1 MQPHYDRIGKTYR
14 DTRKQDP
21 RIARLIGLAL
31 GDARSVLNVGAGT
44 GSYEPI
50 DRDVLAVEP
59 SETMIQQRPEGAAPA
74 IQASAEALPVSDK
87 SFDAALAVNTVH
99 HWQDVRAGLRELRRV
114 TRKRVVIF
122 HRNPQ
127 EGVALWLT
135 EEYFPTLLSGQRMAD
150 IVSAIEDELGPMER
164 VRISLPAVCEDGL
177 LSGYWARPEMYLNN
191 EIRRNISNF
200 ALAEAEIVARG
211 LKALQA
217 DLESGAWD
225 RKYGYLRFQREID
238 LGHRLLIANLV

>member
-1 MQPHYDRIGKTYR
+1 MRPRYDQIGKTYR
-14 DTRKQDP
+14 ETRKQDP
-21 RIARLIGLAL
+21 RIARLIELAL

-44 GSYEPI
+44 GSYEPS
-50 DRDVLAVEP
+50 DREVLAVEP
-59 SETMIQQRPEGAAPA
+59 SETMIRQRPEGAAPA
-74 IQASAEALPVSDK
+74 IQASAEALPLQDK
-87 SFDAALAVNTVH
+87 SFDAALAANTMH

-114 TRKRVVIF
+114 TRNRVVIF

-135 EEYFPTLLSGQRMAD
+135 EEYFPTLSSDRRMAD
-150 IVSAIEDELGPMER
+150 IVSAIEDELGPIER
-164 VRISLPAVCEDGL
+164 VRIPLPAKCEDGL
-177 LSGYWARPEMYLNN
+177 FSGYWARPEMYLNS

-200 ALAEAEIVARG
+200 ALAEEETVKQG

-225 RKYGYLRFQREID
+225 RKYGHLRALPEID
-238 LGHRLLIANLV
+238 IGHRLLVANLA

>member
-1 MQPHYDRIGKTYR
+1 MQPRYDQIGKTYR
-14 DTRKQDP
+14 ETRKQDP
-21 RIARLIGLAL
+21 RIARLIELAL

-44 GSYEPI
+44 GSYEPS
-50 DRDVLAVEP
+50 DREVLAVEP
-59 SETMIQQRPEGAAPA
+59 SETMIRQRPEGAAPA
-74 IQASAEALPVSDK
+74 LQASAEALPLQDK
-87 SFDAALAVNTVH
+87 SFDAALAVNTMH

-114 TRKRVVIF
+114 TRSRVVIF

-135 EEYFPTLLSGQRMAD
+135 EEYFPTLSSDRRMAD
-150 IVSAIEDELGPMER
+150 IVSAIEDELGPIER
-164 VRISLPAVCEDGL
+164 VRIPLPAKCEDGL
-177 LSGYWARPEMYLNN
+177 FSGYWARPEMYMNS

-200 ALAEAEIVARG
+200 ALAEEEIVKQG

-225 RKYGYLRFQREID
+225 RKYGHLRALPEID
-238 LGHRLLIANLV
+238 IGHRLLVANLA